1 MKEIDIILKNIKN
14 KELLPVYFFHGEEAF
29 YIDLAVKHLEQD
41 VLEEDEKA
49 FNQTVAYGRDTSYPE
64 ILSLARQYP
73 MMGDRQLI
81 IVKEAQDMKLN
92 EDESKALEAYLENPV
107 PSTILVIAHKHKKLD
122 SRKKV
127 SKMLAKAGML
137 FTSEKIKDYQ
147 LPAWIQGEITRLN
160 IKSAPNISHLLAEY
174 LGNDLSRITNE
185 LNKLKIVLKNDA
197 VLDGKVIEDNVGI
210 SKDFNI
216 FELQRALGSKD
227 MSKAFSIAYYMGK
240 NKKANP
246 VQMAFGVLYNFFSNI
261 ILYHTLSGQSPQNIA
276 AEMRVAPYAIKDYA
290 EAARFYPLKHATR
303 AISILREMDLKS
315 KGLGVR
321 QMEDEEIYK
330 ELVYKIIK
338 VDELKVKV

>member
-49 FNQTVAYGRDTSYPE
+49 FNQTVVYGRDTSYPE

-261 ILYHTLSGQSPQNIA
+261 VLYHTLSGQSPQNIA

-303 AISILREMDLKS
+303 VISILREMDLKS